1 MATDNTALG
10 RDVVPGAVPAV
21 HVSQLVKRYGD
32 ICLLY
37 TSPSPRDA

>member
-21 HVSQLVKRYGD
+21 HVSQLVKRYGVTWWRST
-32 ICLLY
+32 IS
-37 TSPSPRDA
+37 TST